1 MVLVE
6 SKNETIGRRCA
17 ELVPGNG
24 SIVLSK
30 KGLEILCQ
38 AIEKEL
44 VGKKWNMFRLGIY
57 SFFATINILPFLPII
72 NLSNLLIKKT
82 F

>member
-44 VGKKWNMFRLGIY
+44 VGKK
-57 SFFATINILPFLPII
+57 
-72 NLSNLLIKKT
+72 
-82 F
+82 